1 MTQINP
7 GRGNGPVMTW
17 WRRLQ
22 TIPGGAGLFSRL
34 LGWFVPYSGSIGA
47 HVEELRPGH
56 ARVSLRDRR
65 RVRNHLDSI
74 HAIALVN
81 LGEIATG
88 LALLSA
94 IGDDMRAI
102 LVGIR
107 AEYLKKARGRLE
119 AIADFNLPERL
130 EDNTTCE
137 VEACLTDA
145 SGEIVTR
152 VHATWMIGY
161 KPA

>member
-7 GRGNGPVMTW
+7 DRGNGPVMTW
-17 WRRLQ
+17 WQRCQ
-22 TIPGGAGLFSRL
+22 AIPGGAGLFSRL

-47 HVEELRPGH
+47 RVEELRPGH

-94 IGDDMRAI
+94 TGDDMRAI

-119 AIADFNLPERL
+119 ARAVFTLPEQL
-130 EDNTTCE
+130 GDNTPCE

-145 SGEIVTR
+145 SGEIVSR
-152 VHATWMIGY
+152 VRATWMVGY
-161 KPA
+161 RPA

>member
-7 GRGNGPVMTW
+7 GHGHGPVMTW
-17 WRRLQ
+17 WRRCQ
-22 TIPGGAGLFSRL
+22 AIPGGGRLFSRL

-47 HVEELRPGH
+47 RVEELRPGH

-94 IGDDMRAI
+94 LGDDMRAI

-119 AIADFNLPERL
+119 ARADFVLPEQL
-130 EDNTTCE
+130 GDNTSCE

-145 SGEIVTR
+145 SGDTVTR
-152 VHATWMIGY
+152 VRATWMIGY
-161 KPA
+161 RPA